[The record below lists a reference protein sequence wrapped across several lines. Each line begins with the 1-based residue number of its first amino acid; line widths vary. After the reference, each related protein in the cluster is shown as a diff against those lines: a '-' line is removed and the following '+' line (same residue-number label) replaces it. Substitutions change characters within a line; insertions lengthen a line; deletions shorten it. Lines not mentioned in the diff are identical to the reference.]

1 MLIAKTSSL
10 TSRTHEMEIDVSD
23 KQIALWLEGA
33 LIQDVMPNLS
43 PDEREF
49 IMTGI
54 TPAEWDEAFAQS
66 DVGPNYNGVKRS
78 RSYEVMEP
86 WKYIVWVGGVD
97 DWYTTYERAKE
108 HYDEWIEQ
116 GYDQVVIEKL
126 ENEVGV
132 TECINVT

>member
-23 KQIALWLEGA
+23 KQIALWMEGA

-54 TPAEWDEAFAQS
+54 TP
-66 DVGPNYNGVKRS
+66 
-78 RSYEVMEP
+78 
-86 WKYIVWVGGVD
+86 
-97 DWYTTYERAKE
+97 
-108 HYDEWIEQ
+108 DEWAAEF
-116 GYDQVVIEKL
+116 GEESND
-126 ENEVGV
+126 G
-132 TECINVT
+132 T

>member
-23 KQIALWLEGA
+23 KQIALWMEGA
-33 LIQDVMPNLS
+33 LIQDVMPNLT

-66 DVGPNYNGVKRS
+66 DVGPNYNGVIR
-78 RSYEVMEP
+78 
-86 WKYIVWVGGVD
+86 
-97 DWYTTYERAKE
+97 
-108 HYDEWIEQ
+108 
-116 GYDQVVIEKL
+116 
-126 ENEVGV
+126 
-132 TECINVT
+132 

>member
-23 KQIALWLEGA
+23 KQIALWMEGA

-66 DVGPNYNGVKRS
+66 DVGPNYNGV
-78 RSYEVMEP
+78 
-86 WKYIVWVGGVD
+86 I
-97 DWYTTYERAKE
+97 
-108 HYDEWIEQ
+108 
-116 GYDQVVIEKL
+116 
-126 ENEVGV
+126 
-132 TECINVT
+132 